1 MYLMVDN
8 YDSFVHTLTS
18 YFAELGCDMR
28 IVRNDA
34 LSKDGVTA
42 QQLVDEAC
50 RVARSYTRS
59 HSTRRPL
66 LRCGSPVFWSAAGAL
81 GIALVWL
88 LTALV

>member
-1 MYLMVDN
+1 MIVVESPDTNL
-8 YDSFVHTLTS
+8 FEQAI
-18 YFAELGCDMR
+18 F

-34 LSKDGVTA
+34 LHRDGVTA

-50 RVARSYTRS
+50 RVARSYTRA
-59 HSTRRPL
+59 HTVRRPL
-66 LRCGSPVFWSAAGAL
+66 LRRASPLVWSAVGAL

>member
-1 MYLMVDN
+1 MVRG
-8 YDSFVHTLTS
+8 TS
-18 YFAELGCDMR
+18 RRVIVVESPDTNLFEQAIF

-59 HSTRRPL
+59 HSTRRSL

>member
-1 MYLMVDN
+1 MGRGSSRRVLVVVSPDTIL
-8 YDSFVHTLTS
+8 FEQAI
-18 YFAELGCDMR
+18 FF
-28 IVRNDA
+28 VRNDA
-34 LSKDGVTA
+34 RSKDGVTA

>member
-1 MYLMVDN
+1 MVRG
-8 YDSFVHTLTS
+8 TS
-18 YFAELGCDMR
+18 RRVIVVESPDTNLFEQAIF

-50 RVARSYTRS
+50 RVAR
-59 HSTRRPL
+59 L
-66 LRCGSPVFWSAAGAL
+66 LRCCSRVFWSAAGAL

>member
-1 MYLMVDN
+1 MVRG
-8 YDSFVHTLTS
+8 TS
-18 YFAELGCDMR
+18 RRVIVVESPDTSLFEQAIF

-34 LSKDGVTA
+34 LHRDGVTA

-59 HSTRRPL
+59 HSVRRSLFYRVSPL
-66 LRCGSPVFWSAAGAL
+66 VWCAALAL

-88 LTALV
+88 VTALL